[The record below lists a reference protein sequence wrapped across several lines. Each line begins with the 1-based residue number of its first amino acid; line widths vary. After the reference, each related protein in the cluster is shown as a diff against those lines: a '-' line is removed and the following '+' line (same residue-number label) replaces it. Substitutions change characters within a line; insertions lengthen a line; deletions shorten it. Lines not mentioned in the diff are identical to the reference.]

1 MATMYEVRSDIVAFI
16 FNVTFEA
23 LSSSCTVVSRKSPL
37 LDNHLNA
44 MINASVPDLNL
55 ISTTTFT
62 TLKIGLLDTYSCIK

>member
-23 LSSSCTVVSRKSPL
+23 LSSSCTVVARKSPL

-44 MINASVPDLNL
+44 MINA
-55 ISTTTFT
+55 
-62 TLKIGLLDTYSCIK
+62 

>member
-23 LSSSCTVVSRKSPL
+23 LSSSSVSPQIAL

-44 MINASVPDLNL
+44 MIKA
-55 ISTTTFT
+55 
-62 TLKIGLLDTYSCIK
+62 